1 MTKALDGHR
10 FDDMFAHGG
19 EFRAS
24 DHAVV
29 HDLYVVKV
37 LSPAAVT
44 DPHGWYDVLATVPVA
59 TAFPAG
65 SECRLSP

>member
-1 MTKALDGHR
+1 MTCSPMA
-10 FDDMFAHGG
+10 ASSA
-19 EFRAS
+19 RATTPWCMT
-24 DHAVV
+24 
-29 HDLYVVKV
+29 YVVKV

-44 DPHGWYDVLATVPVA
+44 DPHGWYDVLATVPAA